1 MPSDHSRSGSDGRT
15 VAAIDSAQGDSPAST
30 AAVEQRSTSAD
41 SARPVSE
48 APEFTQ
54 EVLGVPDDGDRADAK
69 RKLRRQQVLAAAGGL
84 ALAIVLWGGYS
95 HRWSWTGIN
104 GGSATLWDWL
114 NLLLLPLVFS
124 VLPVWFNRETR
135 MHPRTKGYAFGLLA
149 AFVLLVILG
158 YAVPW
163 DWTGFRGNTL
173 WDWFGLIVLPVTLIL
188 MPRLLEMRR
197 EDWRAHHWALSSTL
211 AAIFI
216 AVVLGGY
223 LGKWAWT
230 GFTDNKLWDWMHLLL
245 LPLLLPT
252 LILPMLKPKAMG
264 RVMKVDKD
272 GKPILDEEGNPVFV
286 A

>member
-1 MPSDHSRSGSDGRT
+1 MPSDHSRSASDGRT
-15 VAAIDSAQGDSPAST
+15 VAAFDSAQDDSPTST
-30 AAVEQRSTSAD
+30 AAVQQRSTSTD

-48 APEFTQ
+48 ASEFTQ
-54 EVLGVPDDGDRADAK
+54 EVLGVPADGDRADAK
-69 RKLRRQQVLAAAGGL
+69 RKLRRQQVVAAAGGL

-223 LGKWAWT
+223 LGKWGWT

>member
-1 MPSDHSRSGSDGRT
+1 
-15 VAAIDSAQGDSPAST
+15 
-30 AAVEQRSTSAD
+30 
-41 SARPVSE
+41 
-48 APEFTQ
+48 
-54 EVLGVPDDGDRADAK
+54 
-69 RKLRRQQVLAAAGGL
+69 
-84 ALAIVLWGGYS
+84 
-95 HRWSWTGIN
+95 
-104 GGSATLWDWL
+104 
-114 NLLLLPLVFS
+114 
-124 VLPVWFNRETR
+124 
-135 MHPRTKGYAFGLLA
+135 
-149 AFVLLVILG
+149 VILG